1 MTNFKE
7 DLSRIKA
14 FIFDIDGVLSCQT
27 VMLSGDG
34 EPVRTANIRDAFAIQ
49 LAIKMGY
56 KVGIISGANC
66 KHLRVRLETLGV
78 TDIYLGAS
86 NKIDAYQDFLQK
98 NKVKSDVVL
107 YMGDDIPDIPVMQ
120 LVQTPTCPA
129 DAAVE
134 VKSLAK
140 YVSLYNGGCG
150 CARDVIEQV
159 LKAQNNWLN
168 SQSAFVW

>member
-14 FIFDIDGVLSCQT
+14 FIFDIDGVLSTQT
-27 VMLSGDG
+27 VYFSPQD
-34 EPVRTANIRDAFAIQ
+34 EPVRTLNLRDGYAIQ
-49 LAIKMGY
+49 WAVKTGY
-56 KVGIISGANC
+56 KVAIISGAHNEN
-66 KHLRVRLETLGV
+66 LRTRYEGLGIS
-78 TDIYLGAS
+78 DIYLNA
-86 NKIDAYQDFLQK
+86 A
-98 NKVKSDVVL
+98 NKVDSYRHFMEKNNLKDQDIL

-120 LVQTPTCPA
+120 MVGTPTCPA

-134 VKSLAK
+134 VKQMAK
-140 YVSLYNGGCG
+140 YVSLYNGGAG

-168 SQSAFVW
+168 ANTAYIW

>member
-27 VMLSGDG
+27 VTLSSTG
-34 EPVRTANIRDAFAIQ
+34 EPQRTANLRDTFALQ

-56 KVGIISGANC
+56 KIGIISGANTE
-66 KHLRVRLETLGV
+66 HLRVRLMALGI
-78 TDIYLGAS
+78 TDVYLGAS
-86 NKIDAYQDFLQK
+86 NKVDAYQDFLQK
-98 NKVKSDVVL
+98 NNLSSEVVL

-120 LVQTPTCPA
+120 MVQTPTCPA

-134 VKSLAK
+134 VKHIAK

-159 LKAQNNWLN
+159 LKAQNNWLTSN
-168 SQSAFVW
+168 TAFVW